1 MLKNSKLRY
10 MRTKLS
16 IMVLLIF
23 FTLSASAQINLSQKF
38 TKRGHKVLCIAYSP
52 DMKYIATGG
61 VDDRIVLWDAKT
73 GNPIR
78 EMINK
83 NWPLAVKF
91 TPDGKYIV
99 SAGREER
106 VRLWDVN
113 TGKMV
118 REMKG
123 HRDQILSM
131 DISPDGRYAITGSID
146 KMIKLW
152 DIQMGVFL
160 KDFKG
165 HRDQVSS
172 VAFSPDGKKVVSG
185 SADKTIKEWNVP
197 DGTELR
203 SIKTKAWVRTVA
215 YSPDGRYIASGS
227 DDKKITIWKN
237 GVEYNTLLGH
247 KHIIYNLVFSNDA
260 RYLIS
265 GGHDKFFI
273 LWEVET
279 GRIVHSSDRQKDKVA
294 WVSFSPDG
302 TKAIMSDFTND
313 MYTWDVSSL
322 KIPGTAIAMKSATDE
337 KDTDI
342 DDHLLKNK
350 PVAQTK
356 PTTKTPVTTTKV
368 VAANVIDVDI
378 IKPAG
383 IKQNPNRYAL
393 IIGNEDY
400 SSFQLGLRSEANVD
414 FAVRDAEMF
423 QEYAKHIL
431 GIPEENIIFLTNAR
445 AIQMHRALNKM
456 NLIASITKGKADI
469 FFYYAGH
476 GFPDEVNQEPY
487 IIPVDVSGGDLEF
500 ALKLT
505 DVYAKLTEFPT
516 QRVTVFLDACFSG
529 GARNQGLVAARGVK
543 VKPKDN
549 IFNGN
554 MVVFAASSGDESS
567 LPYKDKQHGMFTYYL
582 LKKLQETEGRVTY
595 KELSE
600 YITEQVAVKSILIN
614 NKEQNPQTN
623 ISVDL
628 KDTWSTLK
636 INP

>member
-1 MLKNSKLRY
+1 
-10 MRTKLS
+10 MRTKFL
-16 IMVLLIF
+16 IVLLLVLFSFSGI
-23 FTLSASAQINLSQKF
+23 AQISLTQKF
-38 TKRGHKVLCIAYSP
+38 TKKGHKVLCIAYSP
-52 DMKYIATGG
+52 DSRFVATGG
-61 VDDRIVLWDAKT
+61 TDDRIVLWDART

-78 EMINK
+78 EMMNK
-83 NWPLAVKF
+83 EWALAVKF
-91 TPDGKYIV
+91 TPDGRYIV

-123 HRDQILSM
+123 HRDQILSL

-146 KMIKLW
+146 KMVKLW

-185 SADKTIKEWNVP
+185 SADKTIREWSVP
-197 DGTELR
+197 DGNELR
-203 SIKTKAWVRTVA
+203 VIKTKAWVRAVA
-215 YSPDGRYIASGS
+215 YSPDGQYIATGS
-227 DDKKITIWKN
+227 DNKKIQIWKN
-237 GVEYNTLLGH
+237 GIEYNTLLGH
-247 KHIIYNLVFSNDA
+247 KHIIYNLAFSNDA
-260 RYLIS
+260 KYLIS
-265 GGHDKFFI
+265 GGHDRFFI

-279 GRIVHSSDRQKDKVA
+279 GRIVYSSDKQKDKVA
-294 WVSFSPDG
+294 YVNFSPDG
-302 TKAIMSDFTND
+302 TKAITSEFTFD
-313 MYTWDVSSL
+313 MNVWDISSL
-322 KIPGTAIAMKSATDE
+322 KIPGTAIAMKSTSDSQ
-337 KDTDI
+337 KDTEDP

-350 PVAQTK
+350 PPTQTK
-356 PTTKTPVTTTKV
+356 PVTTVTKSTTAV
-368 VAANVIDVDI
+368 VPGIIDVDV
-378 IKPAG
+378 IKPVG
-383 IKQNPNRYAL
+383 IKPNPDRYAL

-445 AIQMHRALNKM
+445 AIQMHRALNKINM
-456 NLIASITKGKADI
+456 IASITKGKADI

-476 GFPDEVNQEPY
+476 GFPDETTQEPY

-500 ALKLT
+500 ALNLN

-543 VKPKDN
+543 VKPKEN

-567 LPYKDKQHGMFTYYL
+567 LPYKEKQHGMFTYYL
-582 LKKLQETEGRVTY
+582 LKKLQETNGNVTY
-595 KELSE
+595 KELSDF
-600 YITEQVAVKSILIN
+600 ITEQVAVKSILIN

-623 ISVDL
+623 ISLDI
-628 KDTWSTLK
+628 KDTWSTIK